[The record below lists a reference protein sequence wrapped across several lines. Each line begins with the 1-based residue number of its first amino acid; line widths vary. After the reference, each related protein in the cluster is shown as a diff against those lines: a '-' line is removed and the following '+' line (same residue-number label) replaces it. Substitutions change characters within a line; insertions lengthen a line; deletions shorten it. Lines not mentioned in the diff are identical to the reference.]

1 MPDSGVTAKSFSSP
15 WQRFLTATNAAL
27 NVFNVNAAD
36 WNMQSSQTVIDA
48 PAGATVLVNIHGS
61 PIAITNCSIALVGV
75 DQRSVLYNYADAAF
89 VSTKSFLHPGS
100 VLAPFASAALS
111 GGAINGTAVFGGDV
125 TTSIGFEFHNF
136 PFAGQV
142 SGGGP
147 VNHPPIVHAGTDIIL
162 PVNGSVQ
169 LSGWAGDDGQPV
181 PPQLVTLWEV
191 ASGSAAHVTF
201 DNPAVTN
208 TTAAFLAGGEYT
220 LRLNGSDGTL
230 TAHDTVSVT
239 VVAPSNQP
247 PFVTAGPDRV
257 LDAVG
262 ALTLAGFVS
271 DDGKP
276 DPSTLNVRWRVVV
289 GDADVVSFGDSSL
302 TNTSV
307 AFGEI
312 GSYVLRLTAADGAAA
327 TYDEMSVL
335 VQLPNAAPEVEAGA
349 DFEIVVGAR
358 ISLQGCVA
366 DDGQPVPSMLS
377 TQWSV
382 VSGDAAAVEMDDS
395 SDPMTAVRFTA
406 TGSFTLQLTAFDG
419 ELSTSD
425 TLAVIVL
432 PIPNRPPTV
441 YAGPAQEIALY
452 KSCKLLGMVEDDGL
466 PVSGTVTL
474 LWEQTGGLGTAV
486 ISDGSLAQPVVSFP
500 VAGLY
505 TFRLTAS
512 DGELSAFSDTTVTVT
527 LANQPPQV
535 NAGDDFEMV
544 AGLLALLRG
553 QVIDDGLPLNG
564 DSWIA
569 WTLLSGP
576 GEAAFESPDKAV
588 SPVTVTAEGEYVF
601 RLTASDGENTVPD
614 EVAVRFGAATNL
626 APVVD
631 AGSDHTLDFNLV
643 RTANLVVNPGG
654 ETAATNGVVPGWNAL
669 GTAWQTVAS
678 NSAGF
683 AAAEGVRMLRPG
695 VCAASELWQDVD
707 VSLFADT
714 IDDNRQLFEFS
725 THYRVKEQIRYDAP
739 RITVEYRD
747 FNGALLA
754 VTDISPTPISSSWGL
769 LADTRVAPAGTRAV
783 RIRLR
788 AENSGID
795 AANDVFFDAVA
806 LCAVELAGV
815 ILSGSVTDDGRPAGG
830 SLTSEWR
837 MVSGPVAAIIDNAS
851 SLSPA
856 VYFSAPGVYELA
868 LRADDGEL
876 GSEDSMTVAVVDD
889 GSGLPLS
896 VDAGTNQVVH
906 LPLAMAQLQGA
917 VGNAGTNALTFSWTE
932 VSGHARVF
940 IENADTLTP
949 SVRFY
954 ELGEYTLRL
963 SVSDGIQIA
972 YDEICVEV
980 TFPEILVP
988 MDVVLVIDHSGSMYG
1003 DNIDRINNGIHAA
1016 NLFAKRLL
1024 PHDRAAV
1031 VPFCSEGVVVQPLT
1045 FDYVAVT
1052 SAIPQAPAACGS
1064 GTAIDKGIAVAANHL
1079 LAEGRPS
1086 AQWVILLLSDGGAD
1100 GSLSTTGAVIAAA
1113 QAAQASGIQ
1122 IISVGLCKGT
1132 DETLM
1137 SAVASSRGD
1146 YFFAASSEDLHALY
1160 GSLSRSF
1167 CRLGPDALEVHA
1179 GPTVV
1184 LPNVETSASLLGRVH
1199 FGFGSALFPVTAEW
1213 SMLSGPGQ
1221 VVFDNP
1227 ASAVT
1232 DAVFSGPGFYPLELT
1247 GRTFYGQD
1255 LLYERSRTVS
1265 VFVDE
1270 PSFVTSPSGLISL
1283 WRGEGNAL
1291 DAIANRHAVE
1301 PSALRYGT
1309 GAVGQCFVF
1318 SNGCGAVAIPPFSE
1332 GLNAGM
1338 SDSGFTVC
1346 FFLRLDE
1353 NSTAQRVFCWNNRT
1367 DGNLQFGL
1375 NKATGSYRAMQ
1386 IYLRDAEGVLQTFTT
1401 PNYTFN
1407 YEQRHH
1413 FALSY
1418 DRLSGMLRLFRD
1430 GIIWHSVSN
1439 VGTNGI
1445 LTDGGFGF
1453 GNRPDGT
1460 LPLNGSLDEVGVF
1473 DRPLRADEI
1482 WGLAQLSGSGM
1493 GAFGANAAPFVD
1505 AGADKAL
1512 HSTNDVLDIQGFV
1525 SDDGLPLASVLRT
1538 RWRLLSGPG
1547 HAAFADPAAPDTAVS
1562 FSAPGVYILELS
1574 ADDGVAGARDTARVT
1589 VACAADFCLPPAGLR
1604 AHWPAEG
1611 TGREVVSGF
1620 DASPVGAVCYTQSV
1634 VGTGFAHNATGMM
1647 LARTGGGLDV
1657 GASTNGFTVE
1667 FWARIDSYS
1676 GEQVIAGWYDA
1687 GGAQFAVVKLS
1698 SNYGYFRIYARDA
1711 QGTLR
1716 YHNTSDS
1723 LYAVGAWHHFA
1734 FAYEPSNGSL
1744 RIYRDGVFFQT
1755 LALSA
1760 GGFPTPGDFCIGG
1773 RTGNANLMLSAAT
1786 DEVSVYDRCL
1796 RPDEIWTIC
1805 AAPRGKAVMED
1816 NHAPTVFAGPDRA
1829 VMSAANGITLEG
1841 SAADDHLPEARLEV
1855 QWRQL
1860 TGDSPVAFD
1869 DPADPQTHATFGTPG
1884 IYTLELSANDGLVVS
1899 RDTVRIE
1906 VSCTNQLAPP
1916 AGLCAHWPA
1925 EGTGREVVSGYHA
1938 SPVGA
1943 VCYTQSVVGA
1953 GFAHNATGMML
1964 ARTGGGLD
1972 VGSSTN
1978 GFTVEF
1984 WARIDSYSGEQVIAG
1999 WYNAGGAQFAV
2010 VKLSSNY
2017 GYFRIYARDAQ
2028 GTLQYHTTSYSLYTV
2043 GAWHH
2048 FAFAYEPSNGSLRIY
2063 RDGVFFQTLALSA
2076 GGFPTPGDFCIGG
2089 RTGNAN
2095 LVLSGAT
2102 DEVSVYDRALSAA
2115 EIQSGYAAGKS
2126 VIPANQPPDVFAGYD
2141 RTLLD
2146 TLACRLSGMV
2156 SDDGCPTN
2164 ATLTSEWTQLSGPGA
2179 AQILDPS
2186 ALSSEVAFPDY
2197 GTYRFRLTV
2206 SDGEFTRTS
2215 DVSVTLATSVPANI
2229 PPSADAG
2236 QPAEITLP
2244 AQLSLT
2250 GSASDPDNGPS
2261 PLATLWSLVTG
2272 PADVAFG
2279 DPASLVT
2286 AATFSHPGN
2295 YVLRLSANDGAAT
2308 VHSHVAVL
2316 VHPYV
2321 ANAAP
2326 AAHAGDDF
2334 TAARWT
2340 TVTLAG
2346 SASDDGVP
2354 SPLTYVWSLVSGPAA
2369 VPFSDPCAP
2378 VTRAQFTQP
2387 GSYVLK
2393 LTAFDGEKQGTDTVT
2408 VTVYTS
2414 ANQPPAADAG
2424 GPLAAVIGAPVELLP
2439 AVTDDG
2445 LPDGWISYFWL
2456 YDAGSG
2462 GCVLSRDNQ
2471 SGLVSATFSKVG
2483 EHALLLTA
2491 SDGEHTVTDTLTV
2504 NVTAP
2509 GRDGPSIAIVA
2520 PEPGAQAPAGGA
2532 LTIMTDASDPQ
2543 GSLTEVAFYAN
2554 GQYLGTRTNAPW
2566 GLTWQNLP
2574 AGTQTLHAVAM
2585 NEIGQQTASAPV
2597 VIRLQ
2602 PVPPGISL
2610 LLPEDGSTLSVGTPF
2625 IMQAAPV
2632 GGAAVES
2639 VEFLVNGS
2647 SAAACAAPPY
2657 VSVYQFAAAGTFQL
2671 KARALL
2677 ASGGTL
2683 LSDPVTVHA
2692 VEPDTEPVMLTLY
2705 TPLHGSTVTAPT
2717 DIAGTLT
2724 GGDVAT
2730 YTLQLRSRATGQET
2744 EADWQTLATGAA
2756 PVGVPG
2762 VPAVLGRID
2771 PTLLRNGA
2779 YELRVIAA
2787 DLFGATTVFDGHSI
2801 VLDGGMKVG
2810 PFQLSFED
2818 LNMPL
2823 VGIPVQLLRS
2833 YDSRGTSA
2841 ADFGPDW
2848 ELGFRSV
2855 QVQTSDPVGE
2865 GWEDY
2870 VIRTVMGIPFYG
2882 IRPVRRHVVS
2892 VLVGDEVQ
2900 QFEAYSPTEQG
2911 IFPPENASVAFRP
2924 INGSV
2929 GTLSLSEADAGNFCL
2944 SRSDDGVTLVDF
2956 VAIGA
2961 LDPEDWVYRTADG
2974 TRLDIRRV
2982 FGLRKLTDRNANSLT
2997 FTEDGITH
3005 SSGESVAFT
3014 RDAAGRITAIT
3025 APGGVTLG
3033 YAYDEHG
3040 YLASFV
3046 NRAGETNRFEYV
3058 PHPAAPGRRL
3068 LQTIVD
3074 PLGNRAL
3081 AAGYD
3086 DDGRLVSQTDAA
3098 GNAVTFANDIPNRR
3112 QTVTDR
3118 LGNATVHEYDMRGNI
3133 VRTVDALGN
3142 VTLRGYDEND
3152 NEVSVTDPLGNVT
3165 TRTFDAKR
3173 NKLTETDPLGH
3184 TTSYTYDDA
3193 GNQLSSVDPLGRV
3206 TLNTYNEAGSP
3217 LTTTDQMGNTSGFGY
3232 DGAGNLNEMRDA
3244 LGRTTM
3250 SMGYNAAGRLTQLT
3264 DAAGV
3269 SRSFTYDVLGNQ
3281 TGMSSVWVNPENP
3294 TDTRE
3299 VSTLTQYDSSGRAT
3313 NTVDASGNG
3322 AWTRYNAAGK
3332 PLARADKLGNVTEFV
3347 YDALGNAIQTRLPTG
3362 LTSETVYDAEGRAVL
3377 SVVPHASGAPANA
3390 TRTVYDALGRVVR
3403 TEALSGVVIAISPQ
3417 QTDNGVEFFSQV
3429 TSPGTVISAERSVYD
3444 AAGRVIEKIEPTGAS
3459 TRYAFDAA
3467 GRNTAIADD
3476 NDNLTEFEYD
3486 AAGQR
3491 VLTRDALGRES
3502 RFVFDPLGRQISTV
3516 FSDGTF
3522 ASNVFDTAGNRIA
3535 EIDPAG
3541 KVRQFGYDA
3550 QGRLTGVTMPEVP
3563 DPFNQN
3569 RLVSPQYGYGY
3580 SAYGT
3585 LLSIIDPLSRETTF
3599 GYDHLNRQ
3607 TRRTLPL
3614 GQSEHMEYDSFGRLF
3629 RKTDFKGQITE
3640 FLYNGNGQ
3648 VSSKRLYAAG
3658 ATEPDQTVDY
3668 AYDVFGRLVSVCGP
3682 AHPDATEYPSTTF
3695 SYDSDNR
3702 IVGTQTPEGTL
3713 HYGYDPATGRRT
3725 QAYEILRNPGDASYS
3740 TNWVSY
3746 TYDNLNRLVHEVMQV
3761 PGVGTGYEAEYT
3773 YDLAGNRVS
3782 RRVWVA
3788 GQILTTSYA
3797 YDANDRLLREESAV
3811 ELAALAVSP
3820 SGALLAGPG
3829 GSQLLGS
3836 KSALGQLGA
3845 QTAMLGCRPL
3855 PSVWSRV
3862 GFYAIPAFLL
3872 AAFLLPILTGAP
3884 GLRRRKVRGM
3894 DRLLTCYR
3902 LPLIMRGTASL
3913 LAATTLVM
3921 GLPFDALAQESDLY
3935 SRLETANWGRAGSVT
3950 QYAYDDN
3957 GSLVSKSV
3965 TGGGAP
3971 VVETY
3976 SYDLQN
3982 RLAGHV
3988 RTESDGADVT
3998 VTSTAYRYNLEGIQ
4012 VGKATTVTVNGVAY
4026 PDLSETV
4033 NYLIDSANPTGYAQV
4048 IEERDGGGTV
4058 LKSYAIGDDVLS
4070 QSVPSSLSLQ
4080 ASYFL
4085 YDGHG
4090 STRQLTDAS
4099 GAVTAQYTYDAYGVM
4114 LGQTAGAQAR
4124 QATSLLYSGER
4135 FDPALQQYYLRAR
4148 HYNQANGQF
4157 TSLDP
4162 YSGNPHDPQS
4172 LHKYAYCHAD
4182 PVNGIDPSGEMTIG
4196 SLNMATLIQGTL
4208 LTLRIA
4214 GAVAV
4219 VTLARI
4225 TMFGCEKYIWLDFSG
4240 ANRSDIQIRDSA
4252 SAHRSATPHDC
4263 ESIIS
4268 KAVEVVQKAF
4278 SEFGVVVSRNRS
4290 DMHGDFKEIDFAHS
4304 FLSCIGGNGLMYP
4317 GSDLGYVFMD
4327 NIAKNN
4333 YEFTVGQWGRFLGN
4347 VASHEL
4353 GHGYGLW
4360 HDDNPSSIMYDLG
4373 SDGEINGAWTALHRF
4388 WLGLQLKGK
4397 CP

>member
-1 MPDSGVTAKSFSSP
+1 MAAMPDSGVTAKSFSSP

-452 KSCKLLGMVEDDGL
+452 KSCKLWGMVEDDGL

-486 ISDGSLAQPVVSFP
+486 ISDGSQAQPVVSFP

-795 AANDVFFDAVA
+795 AANDVFFDEVA

-917 VGNAGTNALTFSWTE
+917 VGNAGTNALTVSWTE

-1232 DAVFSGPGFYPLELT
+1232 DAVFSGPGFYTLELT
-1247 GRTFYGQD
+1247 GRAFYGQD

-1634 VGTGFAHNATGMM
+1634 VGAGFAHNATGMM

-1657 GASTNGFTVE
+1657 GASTNGFT
-1667 FWARIDSYS
+1667 
-1676 GEQVIAGWYDA
+1676 
-1687 GGAQFAVVKLS
+1687 
-1698 SNYGYFRIYARDA
+1698 
-1711 QGTLR
+1711 
-1716 YHNTSDS
+1716 
-1723 LYAVGAWHHFA
+1723 
-1734 FAYEPSNGSL
+1734 
-1744 RIYRDGVFFQT
+1744 
-1755 LALSA
+1755 
-1760 GGFPTPGDFCIGG
+1760 
-1773 RTGNANLMLSAAT
+1773 
-1786 DEVSVYDRCL
+1786 
-1796 RPDEIWTIC
+1796 
-1805 AAPRGKAVMED
+1805 
-1816 NHAPTVFAGPDRA
+1816 
-1829 VMSAANGITLEG
+1829 
-1841 SAADDHLPEARLEV
+1841 
-1855 QWRQL
+1855 
-1860 TGDSPVAFD
+1860 
-1869 DPADPQTHATFGTPG
+1869 
-1884 IYTLELSANDGLVVS
+1884 
-1899 RDTVRIE
+1899 
-1906 VSCTNQLAPP
+1906 
-1916 AGLCAHWPA
+1916 
-1925 EGTGREVVSGYHA
+1925 
-1938 SPVGA
+1938 
-1943 VCYTQSVVGA
+1943 
-1953 GFAHNATGMML
+1953 
-1964 ARTGGGLD
+1964 
-1972 VGSSTN
+1972 
-1978 GFTVEF
+1978 
-1984 WARIDSYSGEQVIAG
+1984 
-1999 WYNAGGAQFAV
+1999 
-2010 VKLSSNY
+2010 
-2017 GYFRIYARDAQ
+2017 
-2028 GTLQYHTTSYSLYTV
+2028 
-2043 GAWHH
+2043 
-2048 FAFAYEPSNGSLRIY
+2048 
-2063 RDGVFFQTLALSA
+2063 
-2076 GGFPTPGDFCIGG
+2076 
-2089 RTGNAN
+2089 
-2095 LVLSGAT
+2095 
-2102 DEVSVYDRALSAA
+2102 
-2115 EIQSGYAAGKS
+2115 
-2126 VIPANQPPDVFAGYD
+2126 
-2141 RTLLD
+2141 
-2146 TLACRLSGMV
+2146 
-2156 SDDGCPTN
+2156 
-2164 ATLTSEWTQLSGPGA
+2164 
-2179 AQILDPS
+2179 
-2186 ALSSEVAFPDY
+2186 
-2197 GTYRFRLTV
+2197 
-2206 SDGEFTRTS
+2206 
-2215 DVSVTLATSVPANI
+2215 
-2229 PPSADAG
+2229 
-2236 QPAEITLP
+2236 
-2244 AQLSLT
+2244 
-2250 GSASDPDNGPS
+2250 
-2261 PLATLWSLVTG
+2261 
-2272 PADVAFG
+2272 
-2279 DPASLVT
+2279 
-2286 AATFSHPGN
+2286 
-2295 YVLRLSANDGAAT
+2295 
-2308 VHSHVAVL
+2308 
-2316 VHPYV
+2316 
-2321 ANAAP
+2321 
-2326 AAHAGDDF
+2326 
-2334 TAARWT
+2334 
-2340 TVTLAG
+2340 
-2346 SASDDGVP
+2346 
-2354 SPLTYVWSLVSGPAA
+2354 
-2369 VPFSDPCAP
+2369 
-2378 VTRAQFTQP
+2378 
-2387 GSYVLK
+2387 
-2393 LTAFDGEKQGTDTVT
+2393 
-2408 VTVYTS
+2408 
-2414 ANQPPAADAG
+2414 
-2424 GPLAAVIGAPVELLP
+2424 
-2439 AVTDDG
+2439 
-2445 LPDGWISYFWL
+2445 
-2456 YDAGSG
+2456 
-2462 GCVLSRDNQ
+2462 
-2471 SGLVSATFSKVG
+2471 
-2483 EHALLLTA
+2483 
-2491 SDGEHTVTDTLTV
+2491 
-2504 NVTAP
+2504 
-2509 GRDGPSIAIVA
+2509 
-2520 PEPGAQAPAGGA
+2520 
-2532 LTIMTDASDPQ
+2532 
-2543 GSLTEVAFYAN
+2543 
-2554 GQYLGTRTNAPW
+2554 
-2566 GLTWQNLP
+2566 
-2574 AGTQTLHAVAM
+2574 
-2585 NEIGQQTASAPV
+2585 
-2597 VIRLQ
+2597 
-2602 PVPPGISL
+2602 
-2610 LLPEDGSTLSVGTPF
+2610 
-2625 IMQAAPV
+2625 
-2632 GGAAVES
+2632 
-2639 VEFLVNGS
+2639 
-2647 SAAACAAPPY
+2647 
-2657 VSVYQFAAAGTFQL
+2657 
-2671 KARALL
+2671 
-2677 ASGGTL
+2677 
-2683 LSDPVTVHA
+2683 
-2692 VEPDTEPVMLTLY
+2692 
-2705 TPLHGSTVTAPT
+2705 
-2717 DIAGTLT
+2717 
-2724 GGDVAT
+2724 
-2730 YTLQLRSRATGQET
+2730 
-2744 EADWQTLATGAA
+2744 
-2756 PVGVPG
+2756 
-2762 VPAVLGRID
+2762 
-2771 PTLLRNGA
+2771 
-2779 YELRVIAA
+2779 
-2787 DLFGATTVFDGHSI
+2787 
-2801 VLDGGMKVG
+2801 
-2810 PFQLSFED
+2810 
-2818 LNMPL
+2818 
-2823 VGIPVQLLRS
+2823 
-2833 YDSRGTSA
+2833 
-2841 ADFGPDW
+2841 
-2848 ELGFRSV
+2848 
-2855 QVQTSDPVGE
+2855 
-2865 GWEDY
+2865 
-2870 VIRTVMGIPFYG
+2870 
-2882 IRPVRRHVVS
+2882 
-2892 VLVGDEVQ
+2892 
-2900 QFEAYSPTEQG
+2900 
-2911 IFPPENASVAFRP
+2911 
-2924 INGSV
+2924 
-2929 GTLSLSEADAGNFCL
+2929 
-2944 SRSDDGVTLVDF
+2944 
-2956 VAIGA
+2956 
-2961 LDPEDWVYRTADG
+2961 
-2974 TRLDIRRV
+2974 
-2982 FGLRKLTDRNANSLT
+2982 
-2997 FTEDGITH
+2997 
-3005 SSGESVAFT
+3005 
-3014 RDAAGRITAIT
+3014 
-3025 APGGVTLG
+3025 
-3033 YAYDEHG
+3033 
-3040 YLASFV
+3040 
-3046 NRAGETNRFEYV
+3046 
-3058 PHPAAPGRRL
+3058 
-3068 LQTIVD
+3068 
-3074 PLGNRAL
+3074 
-3081 AAGYD
+3081 
-3086 DDGRLVSQTDAA
+3086 
-3098 GNAVTFANDIPNRR
+3098 
-3112 QTVTDR
+3112 
-3118 LGNATVHEYDMRGNI
+3118 
-3133 VRTVDALGN
+3133 
-3142 VTLRGYDEND
+3142 
-3152 NEVSVTDPLGNVT
+3152 
-3165 TRTFDAKR
+3165 
-3173 NKLTETDPLGH
+3173 
-3184 TTSYTYDDA
+3184 
-3193 GNQLSSVDPLGRV
+3193 
-3206 TLNTYNEAGSP
+3206 
-3217 LTTTDQMGNTSGFGY
+3217 
-3232 DGAGNLNEMRDA
+3232 
-3244 LGRTTM
+3244 
-3250 SMGYNAAGRLTQLT
+3250 
-3264 DAAGV
+3264 
-3269 SRSFTYDVLGNQ
+3269 
-3281 TGMSSVWVNPENP
+3281 
-3294 TDTRE
+3294 
-3299 VSTLTQYDSSGRAT
+3299 
-3313 NTVDASGNG
+3313 
-3322 AWTRYNAAGK
+3322 
-3332 PLARADKLGNVTEFV
+3332 
-3347 YDALGNAIQTRLPTG
+3347 
-3362 LTSETVYDAEGRAVL
+3362 
-3377 SVVPHASGAPANA
+3377 
-3390 TRTVYDALGRVVR
+3390 
-3403 TEALSGVVIAISPQ
+3403 
-3417 QTDNGVEFFSQV
+3417 
-3429 TSPGTVISAERSVYD
+3429 
-3444 AAGRVIEKIEPTGAS
+3444 
-3459 TRYAFDAA
+3459 
-3467 GRNTAIADD
+3467 
-3476 NDNLTEFEYD
+3476 
-3486 AAGQR
+3486 
-3491 VLTRDALGRES
+3491 
-3502 RFVFDPLGRQISTV
+3502 
-3516 FSDGTF
+3516 
-3522 ASNVFDTAGNRIA
+3522 
-3535 EIDPAG
+3535 
-3541 KVRQFGYDA
+3541 
-3550 QGRLTGVTMPEVP
+3550 
-3563 DPFNQN
+3563 
-3569 RLVSPQYGYGY
+3569 
-3580 SAYGT
+3580 
-3585 LLSIIDPLSRETTF
+3585 
-3599 GYDHLNRQ
+3599 
-3607 TRRTLPL
+3607 
-3614 GQSEHMEYDSFGRLF
+3614 
-3629 RKTDFKGQITE
+3629 
-3640 FLYNGNGQ
+3640 
-3648 VSSKRLYAAG
+3648 
-3658 ATEPDQTVDY
+3658 
-3668 AYDVFGRLVSVCGP
+3668 
-3682 AHPDATEYPSTTF
+3682 
-3695 SYDSDNR
+3695 
-3702 IVGTQTPEGTL
+3702 
-3713 HYGYDPATGRRT
+3713 
-3725 QAYEILRNPGDASYS
+3725 
-3740 TNWVSY
+3740 
-3746 TYDNLNRLVHEVMQV
+3746 
-3761 PGVGTGYEAEYT
+3761 
-3773 YDLAGNRVS
+3773 
-3782 RRVWVA
+3782 
-3788 GQILTTSYA
+3788 
-3797 YDANDRLLREESAV
+3797 
-3811 ELAALAVSP
+3811 
-3820 SGALLAGPG
+3820 
-3829 GSQLLGS
+3829 
-3836 KSALGQLGA
+3836 
-3845 QTAMLGCRPL
+3845 
-3855 PSVWSRV
+3855 
-3862 GFYAIPAFLL
+3862 
-3872 AAFLLPILTGAP
+3872 
-3884 GLRRRKVRGM
+3884 
-3894 DRLLTCYR
+3894 
-3902 LPLIMRGTASL
+3902 
-3913 LAATTLVM
+3913 
-3921 GLPFDALAQESDLY
+3921 
-3935 SRLETANWGRAGSVT
+3935 
-3950 QYAYDDN
+3950 
-3957 GSLVSKSV
+3957 
-3965 TGGGAP
+3965 
-3971 VVETY
+3971 
-3976 SYDLQN
+3976 
-3982 RLAGHV
+3982 
-3988 RTESDGADVT
+3988 
-3998 VTSTAYRYNLEGIQ
+3998 
-4012 VGKATTVTVNGVAY
+4012 
-4026 PDLSETV
+4026 
-4033 NYLIDSANPTGYAQV
+4033 
-4048 IEERDGGGTV
+4048 
-4058 LKSYAIGDDVLS
+4058 
-4070 QSVPSSLSLQ
+4070 
-4080 ASYFL
+4080 
-4085 YDGHG
+4085 
-4090 STRQLTDAS
+4090 
-4099 GAVTAQYTYDAYGVM
+4099 
-4114 LGQTAGAQAR
+4114 
-4124 QATSLLYSGER
+4124 
-4135 FDPALQQYYLRAR
+4135 
-4148 HYNQANGQF
+4148 
-4157 TSLDP
+4157 
-4162 YSGNPHDPQS
+4162 
-4172 LHKYAYCHAD
+4172 
-4182 PVNGIDPSGEMTIG
+4182 
-4196 SLNMATLIQGTL
+4196 
-4208 LTLRIA
+4208 
-4214 GAVAV
+4214 
-4219 VTLARI
+4219 
-4225 TMFGCEKYIWLDFSG
+4225 
-4240 ANRSDIQIRDSA
+4240 
-4252 SAHRSATPHDC
+4252 
-4263 ESIIS
+4263 
-4268 KAVEVVQKAF
+4268 
-4278 SEFGVVVSRNRS
+4278 
-4290 DMHGDFKEIDFAHS
+4290 
-4304 FLSCIGGNGLMYP
+4304 
-4317 GSDLGYVFMD
+4317 
-4327 NIAKNN
+4327 
-4333 YEFTVGQWGRFLGN
+4333 
-4347 VASHEL
+4347 
-4353 GHGYGLW
+4353 
-4360 HDDNPSSIMYDLG
+4360 
-4373 SDGEINGAWTALHRF
+4373 
-4388 WLGLQLKGK
+4388 
-4397 CP
+4397 